1 MSAVL
6 TTGPAARLTP
16 DDLLKLPDE
25 GQGFEL
31 VNGALKALNPNLLSS
46 FVAGET
52 YFQLW
57 SHVGQRQLGW
67 VSMVGASCRCFPDD
81 ETRVRRADAAFHR
94 LDRLTAEQAR
104 AEGHCTVVPDL
115 VVEVV
120 SPNDLADEVNEK
132 RIEWLEAGAQLV
144 WVIHPVQQ
152 TIHAYR
158 ADGTVTLF
166 RRTDTLT
173 ADPVLPD
180 FRVPAADL
188 FRLPAAGSDP
198 NGRVTGAG
206 RTP

>member
-6 TTGPAARLTP
+6 TPPLAKAVTP
-16 DDLLKLPDE
+16 DDLLRMPD
-25 GQGFEL
+25 QGMGYEL
-31 VNGALKALNPNLLSS
+31 VNGELKELDVSYLSS
-46 FVAGET
+46 FVAGQV
-52 YFQLW
+52 YFQLQ
-57 SHVGQRQLGW
+57 SYVGPRRLGW
-67 VSMVGASCRCFPDD
+67 VSPEGTSFRCFPDD
-81 ETRVRRADAAFHR
+81 ENRVRRADTAFHR

-104 AEGHCTVVPDL
+104 TDGHCTVVPDF

-144 WVIHPVQQ
+144 WVIHPIQQ

-173 ADPVLPD
+173 AEPVLPD
-180 FRVPAADL
+180 FRVPVADL
-188 FRLPAAGSDP
+188 FRLPTAA
-198 NGRVTGAG
+198 A
-206 RTP
+206 

>member
-1 MSAVL
+1 M
-6 TTGPAARLTP
+6 
-16 DDLLKLPDE
+16 
-25 GQGFEL
+25 
-31 VNGALKALNPNLLSS
+31 VNGELKELNASFLSS
-46 FVAGET
+46 YVAGKA
-52 YFQLW
+52 YSQLR
-57 SHVGQRQLGW
+57 SHVTPRQLGW
-67 VSMVGASCRCFPDD
+67 VCPGEVSFRCFRDD
-81 ETRVRRADAAFHR
+81 DTRVRRADTAFLR

-132 RIEWLEAGAQLV
+132 RIEWLEAGARLV

-158 ADGTVTLF
+158 ADGSVVLF

-180 FRVPAADL
+180 FQAPVADL
-188 FRLPAAGSDP
+188 FRLPVAG
-198 NGRVTGAG
+198 A
-206 RTP
+206 